1 MSAGKTSRHVL
12 GGMGMEPAM
21 NDESMREAPS
31 GAPEV
36 GTEVAPDVLAT
47 SSAVPFGPGFFLGQL
62 RAFARECC
70 PSHLEPLP
78 SVFIHL
84 ATGEVLGLCHVMGL
98 APTFVALAVH
108 EEARGSAASSRA
120 MRTEL
125 VPYTLIAR
133 VTIRPRGDADAHVG
147 FDAGFEP
154 RLLAQT
160 PTPEEVL
167 AAAARA
173 PPAEASVD
181 ALHRDREPA

>member
-1 MSAGKTSRHVL
+1 MPTADRLESA
-12 GGMGMEPAM
+12 ME
-21 NDESMREAPS
+21 DESPRDAP
-31 GAPEV
+31 AEPPEV
-36 GTEVAPDVLAT
+36 AREVAPDVHVA
-47 SSAVPFGPGFFLGQL
+47 AAPFGPGFFLGQL

-98 APTFVALAVH
+98 APSFVALAVH
-108 EEARGSAASSRA
+108 DEARGGGTSSVT
-120 MRTEL
+120 MRTDL
-125 VPYTLIAR
+125 VPYTLITR
-133 VTIRPRGDADAHVG
+133 VTIRPRRDPDAHVG

-160 PTPEEVL
+160 PTPEEML

-173 PPAEASVD
+173 PPQGD
-181 ALHRDREPA
+181 A

>member
-1 MSAGKTSRHVL
+1 
-12 GGMGMEPAM
+12 ME
-21 NDESMREAPS
+21 DESPPDTPAERPEAAS
-31 GAPEV
+31 EI
-36 GTEVAPDVLAT
+36 APDALGAASIT
-47 SSAVPFGPGFFLGQL
+47 PFGPGFFMGQL

-78 SVFIHL
+78 SVSVHL

-98 APTFVALAVH
+98 APSFVALAVH
-108 EEARGSAASSRA
+108 DEARGGGATSMA

-125 VPYTLIAR
+125 VPYTLITR
-133 VTIRPRGDADAHVG
+133 VTIRPRRGADTHVG

-154 RLLAQT
+154 RPLAQT

-173 PPAEASVD
+173 PLQEAPSVGPA
-181 ALHRDREPA
+181 RRQT

>member
-1 MSAGKTSRHVL
+1 MEDDSPRDASA
-12 GGMGMEPAM
+12 EPG
-21 NDESMREAPS
+21 EL
-31 GAPEV
+31 APEV
-36 GTEVAPDVLAT
+36 EPDVRVAA
-47 SSAVPFGPGFFLGQL
+47 SAAPFGPGFFLGQL

-98 APTFVALAVH
+98 APSFVALAVH
-108 EEARGSAASSRA
+108 DETRGGGTSVA

-125 VPYTLIAR
+125 VPYTLITR
-133 VTIRPRGDADAHVG
+133 VTIRPRRDPDGHVG
-147 FDAGFEP
+147 FDSSFEP

-160 PTPEEVL
+160 PTPEEML

-173 PPAEASVD
+173 PPQEGPGN
-181 ALHRDREPA
+181 ALHRDQKPL

>member
-1 MSAGKTSRHVL
+1 
-12 GGMGMEPAM
+12 ME
-21 NDESMREAPS
+21 DESPRAVPAELP
-31 GAPEV
+31 
-36 GTEVAPDVLAT
+36 EVAPDALPA
-47 SSAVPFGPGFFLGQL
+47 SSGAPFGPGFFLGQL

-108 EEARGSAASSRA
+108 EEARGSGTSSMA

-160 PTPEEVL
+160 PTPEEML

-173 PPAEASVD
+173 PPAESSVN

>member
-1 MSAGKTSRHVL
+1 
-12 GGMGMEPAM
+12 ME
-21 NDESMREAPS
+21 DESARAAP
-31 GAPEV
+31 AEPP
-36 GTEVAPDVLAT
+36 EVAPDAPPAA
-47 SSAVPFGPGFFLGQL
+47 SGAPFGPGFFLGQL

-78 SVFIHL
+78 SVLIHL

-98 APTFVALAVH
+98 APSFVALAVH
-108 EEARGSAASSRA
+108 EEARGSGTTSMA

-133 VTIRPRGDADAHVG
+133 VTIRPRGDSDVHVG

-160 PTPEEVL
+160 PSPEEML
-167 AAAARA
+167 AAVARA
-173 PPAEASVD
+173 PPQED
-181 ALHRDREPA
+181 PGNLGHRDQEPS

>member
-1 MSAGKTSRHVL
+1 
-12 GGMGMEPAM
+12 MEDECPRDAPA
-21 NDESMREAPS
+21 EP
-31 GAPEV
+31 P
-36 GTEVAPDVLAT
+36 EVAPDAPPAA
-47 SSAVPFGPGFFLGQL
+47 SGAPFGPGFFLGQL

-98 APTFVALAVH
+98 APTFVALAVYV
-108 EEARGSAASSRA
+108 EARGSGTNSMA

-133 VTIRPRGDADAHVG
+133 VTIRPREDGDAHVG

-160 PTPEEVL
+160 PSPEEML

-173 PPAEASVD
+173 PPQEG
-181 ALHRDREPA
+181 P